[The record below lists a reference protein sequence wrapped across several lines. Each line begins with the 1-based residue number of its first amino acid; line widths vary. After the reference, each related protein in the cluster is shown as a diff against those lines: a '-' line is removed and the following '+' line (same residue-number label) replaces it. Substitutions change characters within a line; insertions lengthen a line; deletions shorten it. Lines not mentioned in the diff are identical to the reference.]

1 MEKKVKNRR
10 FGGVINSLS
19 TIVMTILVVIA
30 FLVVGVRIF
39 GVMPYAVISGSME
52 PTYPVGSMVYVKS
65 VQKTDL
71 QVNDPVT
78 FVTKQSK
85 AVVTHRI
92 VEIKENDVFVTKG
105 DANNTL
111 DSDLPFENI
120 IGKPIFSLPYLGFI
134 SVYLNSTPGKIL
146 LIVLVS
152 VLLVTTLFSNQRPK
166 KSSLEHF

>member
-1 MEKKVKNRR
+1 MVKKVRKRS
-10 FGGVINSLS
+10 FGHLINSLS
-19 TIVMTILVVIA
+19 TIVMMAMVVIA

-39 GVMPYAVISGSME
+39 GVTPYAVISGSME
-52 PTYPVGSMVYVKS
+52 PTYPVGSMVYVKA

-85 AVVTHRI
+85 SVVTHRI

-152 VLLVTTLFSNQRPK
+152 ILLVSMLFSNQRPK